1 MNFMPKKIIWHPF
14 NKKKSSSRTK
24 KSNLATKKKKSIWKL
39 VSFKKVLSK
48 QKGPNPWSKNSKPN
62 KPTSKNPSK
71 KVNKASFNTK
81 ILSRKSKTTPN
92 PKSDPKTSKRPK
104 HNTFLTSPKSKKYSK
119 KTKKNQKTF
128 QTLWKILKHS
138 KPNWPALRKKTHHF
152 LNSKASSK
160 SWKTSKTQSKN
171 TKRPYQ
177 TWTNSC
183 PNSLKSTL
191 KSSKNKLKCFLRSR
205 SKNKIKK
212 TSKPSLILWPTST
225 QKMKSKSSNSLT
237 HWAEEWTQT
246 QSTSKKDS
254 FSTPDTKFS
263 SQKSP
268 ITSSKS
274 TLLPNPPNQSETKKK
289 NFFRTLN

>member
-1 MNFMPKKIIWHPF
+1 MPMHTCAKLEEKRPMKRAKFSFLKTCKLWFMSFMRKNFLWHPF
-14 NKKKSSSRTK
+14 NKNKSNSRTK
-24 KSNLATKKKKSIWKL
+24 KSNSAIKKKKLILKL
-39 VSFKKVLSK
+39 VSFKKILSK
-48 QKGPNPWSKNSKPN
+48 QKGPNLSSKNSKPN

-71 KVNKASFNTK
+71 KVSKASSNTK
-81 ILSRKSKTTPN
+81 ILSKKSKTTPN
-92 PKSDPKTSKRPK
+92 PNSDPKISKRPK

-128 QTLWKILKHS
+128 QTLSKILKHS
-138 KPNWPALRKKTHHF
+138 KPNWPAFRKKTHHF
-152 LNSKASSK
+152 LNSKASSR

-191 KSSKNKLKCFLRSR
+191 KSSKNKLKCFQRSR

-212 TSKPSLILWPTST
+212 MSKPSSILSQTST

-237 HWAEEWTQT
+237 H
-246 QSTSKKDS
+246 
-254 FSTPDTKFS
+254 
-263 SQKSP
+263 
-268 ITSSKS
+268 
-274 TLLPNPPNQSETKKK
+274 
-289 NFFRTLN
+289 